1 MDRVQGNGKYSL
13 DEQQRNEQG
22 LKVKLTLKG
31 YQANDPFPKLGHIY
45 APKVE
50 CTPILA
56 STNCK
61 RAEVSEISP
70 GYLYVFNPFT
80 IENKDVADY
89 YGQTGLSLHATIND
103 SGLKATSASG
113 AKPPSASGVMGANNQ
128 TVQTDDERKDV
139 VFAQD
144 HAKSSSIRNFIQ
156 YSCLYEPNYFDDGSR
171 LRLVECARHP
181 TGNRFSHSWNSGT
194 CHGRLQ
200 TSDNQAKSSTDSLR
214 LRHSHACSLD
224 CRHRHPQPSTGV
236 PDSTSPGIRT
246 RIWADSSPPVT
257 KIMANLTVPCP

>member
-45 APKVE
+45 APNVE

-70 GYLYVFNPFT
+70 GYLYVFNPST

-103 SGLKATSASG
+103 SGLEATSASG
-113 AKPPSASGVMGANNQ
+113 AKLSSASGVMSANNQ

-144 HAKSSSIRNFIQ
+144 HAESSSIRNIIQ
-156 YSCLYEPNYFDDGSR
+156 YSCLYKPNYFGDGSKM
-171 LRLVECARHP
+171 LLVECARHP

-200 TSDNQAKSSTDSLR
+200 TSDNQAKSSTDPPALATSGSDIVMLVALAVSIAILSLV
-214 LRHSHACSLD
+214 LACLI
-224 CRHRHPQPSTGV
+224 RHRQDQDTDLG
-236 PDSTSPGIRT
+236 
-246 RIWADSSPPVT
+246 
-257 KIMANLTVPCP
+257 